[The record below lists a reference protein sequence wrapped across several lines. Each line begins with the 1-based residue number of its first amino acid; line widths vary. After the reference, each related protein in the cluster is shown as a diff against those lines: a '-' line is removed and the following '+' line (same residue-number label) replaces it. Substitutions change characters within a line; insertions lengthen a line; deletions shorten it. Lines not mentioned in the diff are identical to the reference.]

1 MKLRADLKNAMHA
14 DSLCST
20 ISFEAL
26 IIVQN
31 LSKSLINLMIQWYL
45 YSSSMHANI
54 FRIMI
59 EIY

>member
-45 YSSSMHANI
+45 YSSFHACQHI
-54 FRIMI
+54 
-59 EIY
+59 